1 MKFDLHA
8 RKVAP
13 DVTANVVLTVLLAA
27 KENLAVI
34 DHQVTVLPAIAH
46 HVMAKDVRRATG
58 KDDHQA
64 KAEVRVKVVK
74 GDLPADANRDAAKD
88 LRADLKAVR
97 WAHRVLNASWKM
109 RCGLMPTPMESS
121 AKKS

>member
-13 DVTANVVLTVLLAA
+13 DVTANVVLTVLLVA

-34 DHQVTVLPAIAH
+34 DHQVTALPAIVR
-46 HVMAKDVRRATG
+46 HVK
-58 KDDHQA
+58 
-64 KAEVRVKVVK
+64 VK
-74 GDLPADANRDAAKD
+74 GDLPADGDRDAAKD

-97 WAHRVLNASWKM
+97 WAHRILNASWKM
-109 RCGLMPTPMESS
+109 RCGLMLIRMESS
-121 AKKS
+121 AKKNL

>member
-8 RKVAP
+8 RKVVP
-13 DVTANVVLTVLLAA
+13 DVTGNAVLTVLLAA
-27 KENLAVI
+27 KENLAAI
-34 DHQVTVLPAIAH
+34 DR
-46 HVMAKDVRRATG
+46 HVK
-58 KDDHQA
+58 
-64 KAEVRVKVVK
+64 VK
-74 GDLPADANRDAAKD
+74 GDLLADVDRDAAKD

>member
-1 MKFDLHA
+1 
-8 RKVAP
+8 VAP

-34 DHQVTVLPAIAH
+34 AHLVTALPAIVR
-46 HVMAKDVRRATG
+46 HVMVKDVRRATG

-64 KAEVRVKVVK
+64 KAEARVKVVK
-74 GDLPADANRDAAKD
+74 GD

-97 WAHRVLNASWKM
+97 WAHRILNASWKM
-109 RCGLMPTPMESS
+109 RCGLMLIRMESS
-121 AKKS
+121 AKKN